1 MPRGPVS
8 GCGAAIQFVD
18 AERGNMNIAVL
29 AGDDIGPE
37 IVAAALAVVR
47 AADAEFGL
55 GLRFTEVEVGMASH
69 RRHGTTLT
77 EAAVQAVTEADAA
90 IVGPC
95 GMTEYPPLAEGGINI
110 PGTLRKRLDL
120 YANLRPA
127 RSRAGLPDARHG
139 LDALIVRE
147 NTEGFYSDRTMFQ
160 GHGEFMPTA
169 DLALSVRKITRQG
182 SERIAKVAFDYAA
195 RRSRRVTV
203 VGKRH
208 VLQMSDG
215 LFMAPAFELAK
226 ALPQIALREMDID
239 AMAADLY
246 TRPER
251 HDVILISNMFGDIL
265 SNLAVALSGGL
276 GLAAAINAGDRHA
289 IANAGHGSAPDI
301 AGKGIANPTG
311 MILSAG
317 MLLEWLG
324 IRHQRPPF
332 IQAWQAIQAAVD
344 AVLADANARTLD
356 LGGRGSTQ
364 SFAEAV
370 VRQLRGPRLQAGVA
384 G

>member
-1 MPRGPVS
+1 
-8 GCGAAIQFVD
+8 
-18 AERGNMNIAVL
+18 MNLVVM

-37 IVAAALAVVR
+37 IVAAATAVVK
-47 AADAEFGL
+47 AADAEFSL

-69 RRHGTTLT
+69 RRNGTTLT
-77 EAAVQAVTEADAA
+77 ESAFQAASQADGV

-95 GMTEYPPLAEGGINI
+95 GMTDYPPLEQGGINI
-110 PGTLRKRLDL
+110 PGTIRKRLDL

-127 RSRAGLPDARHG
+127 RSRAGLPDARRG
-139 LDALIVRE
+139 LDVLIVRE

-160 GHGEFMPTA
+160 GHGEFMPTE
-169 DLALSVRKITRQG
+169 DLALSVRKITRRG
-182 SERIAKVAFDYAA
+182 SERIAMVAFDYAA
-195 RRSRRVTV
+195 RRSKRVTV

-215 LFMAPAFELAK
+215 LFMEPAYALARAK
-226 ALPQIALREMDID
+226 PDIALREMDID
-239 AMAADLY
+239 AMAADIY
-246 TRPER
+246 SRPER

-276 GLAAAINAGDRHA
+276 GLAAAINAGDTHA

-301 AGKGIANPTG
+301 AGKGIANPAG

-324 IRHQRPPF
+324 LRHDKPAFQ
-332 IQAWQAIQAAVD
+332 QAWRAIQAAVD
-344 AVLADANARTLD
+344 AALADPAVRTGD
-356 LGGRGSTQ
+356 LGGRGNTRG
-364 SFAEAV
+364 FAEAV
-370 VRQLRGPRLQAGVA
+370 VKHLRSSEVQAAVA
-384 G
+384 

>member
-1 MPRGPVS
+1 
-8 GCGAAIQFVD
+8 
-18 AERGNMNIAVL
+18 MNLVVM

-37 IVAAALAVVR
+37 IVAAAMAVVQ
-47 AADAEFGL
+47 AANAEFSL

-69 RRHGTTLT
+69 RKHGTTLT
-77 EAAVQAVTEADAA
+77 EAAFQAAADADGV

-95 GMTEYPPLAEGGINI
+95 GMTDYPPLAQGGINI
-110 PGTLRKRLDL
+110 PGTIRKRLDL

-127 RSRAGLPDARHG
+127 RSRAGMPDARRG
-139 LDALIVRE
+139 LDVLIVRE

-160 GHGEFMPTA
+160 GNGEFMPTE
-169 DLALSVRKITRQG
+169 DVALSVRKITRQG
-182 SERIAKVAFDYAA
+182 SERIAKVAFEYAA
-195 RRSRRVTV
+195 RRSKRVTV

-215 LFMAPAFELAK
+215 LFMEPAYALAK
-226 ALPQIALREMDID
+226 TKPDIALREMDID
-239 AMAADLY
+239 AMAADIY
-246 TRPER
+246 SRPER

-276 GLAAAINAGDRHA
+276 GLAAAINAGDKHA

-324 IRHQRPPF
+324 IRHNKPAFQ
-332 IQAWQAIQAAVD
+332 QAYRAIQAAVD
-344 AVLADANARTLD
+344 AALADPAVRTGD
-356 LGGRGSTQ
+356 LGGRGNTRD
-364 SFAEAV
+364 FAQAV
-370 VRQLRGPRLQAGVA
+370 VRALRSSKLQAAVA
-384 G
+384 

>member
-1 MPRGPVS
+1 
-8 GCGAAIQFVD
+8 
-18 AERGNMNIAVL
+18 MNIVVM

-37 IVAAALAVVR
+37 IVAAAMAVVK
-47 AADAEFGL
+47 AADAEFSL
-55 GLRFTEVEVGMASH
+55 GLRFAEVEVGMASH
-69 RRHGTTLT
+69 RKHGTTLT
-77 EAAVQAVTEADAA
+77 EAAMKAVTEADGA

-95 GMTEYPPLAEGGINI
+95 GMTDYPPVAEGGINI
-110 PGTLRKRLDL
+110 PGTIRKRLDL

-127 RSRAGLPDARHG
+127 RSRAGMPDARRG

-147 NTEGFYSDRTMFQ
+147 NTEGFYSDRTMFM
-160 GHGEFMPTA
+160 GNGEFMPTE
-169 DLALSVRKITRQG
+169 DVALSVRKITRKG
-182 SERIAKVAFDYAA
+182 SERIAKVAFEYAA
-195 RRSRRVTV
+195 RRSKRVTV

-215 LFMAPAFELAK
+215 LFMAPAYELAK
-226 ALPQIALREMDID
+226 AQPQIALREMDID
-239 AMAADLY
+239 AMAADIY
-246 TRPER
+246 SRPER

-276 GLAAAINAGDRHA
+276 GLAAAINAGDHHA

-324 IRHQRPPF
+324 IRHNKPAFQ
-332 IQAWQAIQAAVD
+332 QAYRAIQAAVD
-344 AVLADANARTLD
+344 AALADANARTGD
-356 LGGRGSTQ
+356 LGGRGNTQ
-364 SFAEAV
+364 SFADAV
-370 VRQLRGPRLQAGVA
+370 VKQLRSSKLQAVA
-384 G
+384 AG

>member
-1 MPRGPVS
+1 
-8 GCGAAIQFVD
+8 
-18 AERGNMNIAVL
+18 MNLVVM

-37 IVAAALAVVR
+37 IVAAAMAVVQ
-47 AADAEFGL
+47 AADAEFSL

-69 RRHGTTLT
+69 RKHGTTLT
-77 EAAVQAVTEADAA
+77 EAAFQAAADADGV

-95 GMTEYPPLAEGGINI
+95 GMTDYPPLAQGGINI
-110 PGTLRKRLDL
+110 PGTIRKRLDL

-127 RSRAGLPDARHG
+127 RSRSGMPDARRG
-139 LDALIVRE
+139 LDVLIVRE

-160 GHGEFMPTA
+160 GNGEFMPTE
-169 DLALSVRKITRQG
+169 DVALSVRKITRQG
-182 SERIAKVAFDYAA
+182 SERIAKVAFEYAA
-195 RRSRRVTV
+195 RRSKRVTV

-215 LFMAPAFELAK
+215 LFMEPAY
-226 ALPQIALREMDID
+226 ALTRTKPDIALREMDID
-239 AMAADLY
+239 AMAADIY
-246 TRPER
+246 SRPER

-276 GLAAAINAGDRHA
+276 GLAAAINAGDKHA

-324 IRHQRPPF
+324 IRHNKPAFQ
-332 IQAWQAIQAAVD
+332 QAWRAIQAAVD
-344 AVLADANARTLD
+344 AALADPAVRTGD
-356 LGGRGSTQ
+356 LGGRGNTRG
-364 SFAEAV
+364 FAQAV
-370 VRQLRGPRLQAGVA
+370 VRGLRGSKVQAAVA
-384 G
+384 

>member
-1 MPRGPVS
+1 
-8 GCGAAIQFVD
+8 
-18 AERGNMNIAVL
+18 MNIVVM

-37 IVAAALAVVR
+37 IVSAAMAVVK
-47 AADAEFGL
+47 AADAEFSL
-55 GLRFTEVEVGMASH
+55 GLRFTDVEVGMASH
-69 RRHGTTLT
+69 RKHGTTLT
-77 EAAVQAVTEADAA
+77 DDAFRAAEQADAV

-95 GMTEYPPLAEGGINI
+95 GMTDYPPLAEGGLNI
-110 PGTLRKRLDL
+110 PGTMRKRLDL

-127 RSRAGLPDARHG
+127 RSRAGLPDARRG
-139 LDALIVRE
+139 LDVLIVRE

-160 GHGEFMPTA
+160 GNGEFMPTP
-169 DLALSVRKITRQG
+169 DVALSVRKITRQG
-182 SERIAKVAFDYAA
+182 SERIAKVAFEYAQ
-195 RRSRRVTV
+195 RRSKRVTV

-208 VLQMSDG
+208 VLQMTDG
-215 LFMAPAFELAK
+215 LFMEPAYALAK
-226 ALPQIALREMDID
+226 AKPEIAMREMDID
-239 AMAADLY
+239 AMAADIY

-276 GLAAAINAGDRHA
+276 GMAAAINAGDKHA

-324 IRHQRPPF
+324 IRHQKPAF
-332 IQAWQAIQAAVD
+332 QQAWRAVQLAVD
-344 AVLADANARTLD
+344 AALADPEVRTGD
-356 LGGRGSTQ
+356 LGGGGNTRG
-364 SFAEAV
+364 FGDAV
-370 VRQLRGPRLQAGVA
+370 VKHLRSGKLQSAA
-384 G
+384 A